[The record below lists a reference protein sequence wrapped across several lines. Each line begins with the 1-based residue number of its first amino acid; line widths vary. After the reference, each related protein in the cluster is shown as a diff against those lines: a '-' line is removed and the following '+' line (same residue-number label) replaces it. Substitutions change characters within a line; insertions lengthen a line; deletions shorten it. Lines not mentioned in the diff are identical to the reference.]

1 MQMIRNALPKAL
13 ETLGQGTRESP
24 ENTPTPQ
31 ALSAPAPKLEFQTF
45 SDPTLEQMAQRT
57 EEFCRDMFVNHN
69 PRWLS
74 FLGKAGTGKTHLAKR
89 INRYFQKH
97 LEGQLAPGQKLEKT
111 RNRMRGGFVPW
122 RKLANDLRS
131 GCTDILQDLEEDW
144 FVALDDIGSE
154 YRSKSDYLASKLD
167 QLLDGRLRKWTVIT
181 ANLSLEE
188 IGQFMDVR
196 IASRILRGGSE
207 VIDVNVKDYNL
218 R

>member
-1 MQMIRNALPKAL
+1 
-13 ETLGQGTRESP
+13 
-24 ENTPTPQ
+24 
-31 ALSAPAPKLEFQTF
+31 
-45 SDPTLEQMAQRT
+45 MAQRT

-131 GCTDILQDLEEDW
+131 GCSDMLPDLEEDW

-167 QLLDGRLRKWTVIT
+167 QLLDAVAANTDPRATTWRRSSTSYST
-181 ANLSLEE
+181 AVCANGPS
-188 IGQFMDVR
+188 
-196 IASRILRGGSE
+196 
-207 VIDVNVKDYNL
+207 
-218 R
+218 